1 MSERIKIGGLFER
14 TNLCMIEI
22 LGIKDEPGSA
32 GHIFKLF
39 SKHNISIEFI
49 TSSFSTTGGGSMS
62 LGMSDEHCHKVE
74 ELSFSIE
81 ELIKPDKI
89 VKRPA
94 IAMLTVYGPHF
105 AEKPRVAEIFC
116 TELGNNKVNIL
127 GISTSINSITCVINK
142 CDLFQAKEAINL
154 KFELPEY

>member
-1 MSERIKIGGLFER
+1 MSDRIKIGGLFER
-14 TNLCMIEI
+14 TSLCMIEI

-32 GHIFKLF
+32 GKIFRLF
-39 SKHNISIEFI
+39 SEHHISVEFI
-49 TSSFSTTGGGSMS
+49 TSSFTTTGGGSMS
-62 LGMSDEHCHKVE
+62 LGMSDEHCTKVD
-74 ELSFSIE
+74 ELSIAIE
-81 ELIKPDKI
+81 EIIKPDKI

-116 TELGNNKVNIL
+116 SELGRKGVNIL

-142 CDLFQAKEAINL
+142 EDLISSKEAVNL